1 MTTKE
6 KTAMVSG
13 IQKMPVMEAA
23 VKILES
29 EGVEVI
35 FGIPGA
41 GILPFYQALQKSK
54 IKHFLVRH
62 EEGATHMADGYARA
76 TGKVGVC
83 CCTSGPAGTNMVT
96 GLYTAQVDSIP
107 IIAITGQNVSGLL
120 GKEAFQAVDIAEIVK
135 PVTKKSY
142 CVKDAALIPVVF
154 REAFRIAKEGRPGPI
169 LIDLPLD
176 AQKGTVSYEA
186 KADSPLEITK
196 PTPNPVAIEK
206 AVDMLLQAQKPVIVA
221 GGGIILSDA
230 CKEIASLAEYLSIPV
245 ITTVMGKSSFPN
257 NHPLYAGIVGV
268 FCDQPPGNKV
278 FLDSDVVLGVGCRF
292 GDRHTG
298 DLAVYTRGRKF
309 IHIDICPTQIGR
321 IIPTD
326 LGIVSDAKPALQA
339 MLDVAKKKTRK
350 IEPSERVK
358 EIPVLR
364 QTMARRLDFDNVP
377 IKPQRVF
384 KEINS
389 FFDEDT
395 IFVTTIGLNQIFS
408 SQLQRVVKPRHYVVC
423 GGAGPLGWDVPASIG
438 VKIAK
443 PENNVVAITGDF
455 GFGFMCEEL
464 AVAAMYN
471 IPIKVII
478 LNDGHLGLIKQA
490 EELNYGYNYAVDTWY
505 DVTLAMPPLE
515 VEAPLPVADCPDR
528 AYTHFI
534 DFVKFA
540 ESFGVQGTRVETPEE
555 IRPAFRRALE
565 AKGPYVVEIV
575 IGFTNTSG
583 GVNIEKIVERE

>member
-1 MTTKE
+1 MTSEQASKE
-6 KTAMVSG
+6 FSSVS
-13 IQKMPVMEAA
+13 KMPVMEAV

-41 GILPFYQALQKSK
+41 GILPFYQALQHSK
-54 IKHFLVRH
+54 KIRHFLVRH

-83 CCTSGPAGTNMVT
+83 CGTSGPAGTNMVT

-107 IIAITGQNVSGLL
+107 IVAITGQNVTSLL
-120 GKEAFQAVDIAEIVK
+120 GKEAFQAVDISEIVR

-142 CVKDAALIPVVF
+142 CVKDTAQMPHVF
-154 REAFRIAKEGRPGPI
+154 REAFRIAKEGRPGPV

-176 AQKGTVSYEA
+176 AQRGTVSYDPSL
-186 KADSPLEITK
+186 DSPLEVSK
-196 PTPNPVAIEK
+196 PSPNMEAIEK
-206 AVDMLLQAQKPVIVA
+206 AVNMLLEAKNPIIIS
-221 GGGIILSDA
+221 GGGVILSGA
-230 CKEIASLAEYLSIPV
+230 SEEIVSLAEYLSIPV
-245 ITTVMGKSSFPN
+245 VTTVMGKSGFPN

-268 FCDQPPGNKV
+268 FCDQPPGNKF
-278 FLDSDVVLGVGCRF
+278 FLESDLVLGVGCRF

-298 DLAVYTRGRKF
+298 DLSVYTRGRRF

-321 IIPTD
+321 IIPVD
-326 LGIVSDAKPALQA
+326 VGIVSDAKLALQA
-339 MLDVAKKKTRK
+339 MLKVTKRKTGK
-350 IEPSERVK
+350 VKPSGRIT
-358 EIPVLR
+358 EIPILR
-364 QTMARRLDFDNVP
+364 QKIARRMDFDNVP

-384 KEINS
+384 KEIND
-389 FFDEDT
+389 FFDENT

-408 SQLQRVVKPRHYVVC
+408 SQLQKISKPSHYLVP
-423 GGAGPLGWDVPASIG
+423 GGAGPLGWDLPASIG

-443 PENNVVAITGDF
+443 PDNTVVGICGDF

-471 IPIKVII
+471 VPIKCII
-478 LNDGHLGLIKQA
+478 LNDGHLGLIKQS
-490 EELNYGYNYAVDTWY
+490 EELNYGFNFAVDTWY
-505 DVTLAMPPLE
+505 EMAMPALEVTLPADDPP
-515 VEAPLPVADCPDR
+515 
-528 AYTHFI
+528 YTRYM

-540 ESFGVQGTRVETPEE
+540 EACGVQSERVDSPRE
-555 IRPAFRRALE
+555 IRSALKRAME
-565 AKGPYVVEIV
+565 AEGPYVIEVI

-583 GVNIEKIVERE
+583 GASIDKIVERE

>member
-1 MTTKE
+1 MSTKE
-6 KTAMVSG
+6 KTVEG
-13 IQKMPVMEAA
+13 VRKIPVMEAA
-23 VKILES
+23 VKIMES
-29 EGVEVI
+29 EGVDVI

-41 GILPFYQALQKSK
+41 GILPFYQALQHSK
-54 IKHFLVRH
+54 IRHLLVRH

-83 CCTSGPAGTNMVT
+83 AGTSGPAGTNMVT

-142 CVKDAALIPVVF
+142 CVKDTALIPVVF
-154 REAFRIAKEGRPGPI
+154 REAFRIAREGRPGPV

-176 AQKGTVSYEA
+176 AQKGTVSYDVN
-186 KADSPLEITK
+186 ADSPLEITK
-196 PTPNPVAIEK
+196 PSPNAVAIEK
-206 AVDMLLQAQKPVIVA
+206 AVDMLLAAQKPVIVA

-230 CKEIASLAEYLSIPV
+230 CKELASLAEYLSIPV
-245 ITTVMGKSSFPN
+245 ITTVMGKSCFPN

-278 FLDSDVVLGVGCRF
+278 FLESDVVLGVGCRF

-298 DLAVYTRGRKF
+298 DLSVYTRGRKF
-309 IHIDICPTQIGR
+309 IHVDICPTQIGR

-326 LGIVSDAKPALQA
+326 LGIVSDAKLALQG

-350 IEPSERVK
+350 VEPSERVR

-364 QTMARRLDFDNVP
+364 QTMTRRLDFDNVP

-384 KEINS
+384 REINN

-408 SQLQRVVKPRHYVVC
+408 SQLQRVVKPRHYLVC

-443 PENNVVAITGDF
+443 PDNTVVAICGDF

-471 IPIKVII
+471 VPIKVII

-490 EELNYGYNYAVDTWY
+490 EELNYGFNYAVDTWY
-505 DVTLAMPPLE
+505 EVAMPPLE
-515 VEAPLPVADCPDR
+515 VPVPAGDP
-528 AYTHFI
+528 AYSHYI

-540 ESFGVQGTRVETPEE
+540 DAFGVQGTRVERPEE
-555 IRPAFRRALE
+555 IKPAFQRAVE
-565 AKGPYVVEIV
+565 AEGPYVVEVI

-583 GVNIEKIVERE
+583 GATIEKIVERE